1 MQPLGAPE
9 KAEKTIGNGETFSSC
24 IPKTVEM
31 MEHVS
36 FYSALPESNKASE
49 SSREQ

>member
-24 IPKTVEM
+24 IPKTVEYDGTC
-31 MEHVS
+31 
-36 FYSALPESNKASE
+36 FFLQCASGK
-49 SSREQ
+49 Q